1 MALEGNSAVD
11 GPIDRNAPLSIGV
24 NPLKDSIVGARFT
37 GQIMGISRLDVSHAL
52 LAQ

>member
-1 MALEGNSAVD
+1 MRIGDLRLPHLIPKSSGIRV
-11 GPIDRNAPLSIGV
+11 IGV